1 MATRAGQGVFA
12 GPVLGARKAK
22 GAAIVRPECA
32 GGTVPPVPVV
42 ELPPTWLAMVF
53 AAPVAVVGPLMAQ
66 VMLAANTVRRRN
78 ADGSAAVHE
87 AVLVSAA
94 GKPFVFSSP
103 GSFEMWASIAAAR
116 VLREVELA
124 EAMTPEARAVWLV
137 VKREKLA
144 KEARNRI
151 NAAARMAD
159 PAIAA
164 ALIADADFA
173 LEKWAHYP

>member
-1 MATRAGQGVFA
+1 MATKAGQAVFS

-22 GAAIVRPECA
+22 RAAIVRPECA
-32 GGTVPPVPVV
+32 GGAVPPVPVV
-42 ELPPTWLAMVF
+42 TLPAAWRALVPGF
-53 AAPVAVVGPLMAQ
+53 AVGPLMAQ
-66 VMLAANTVRRRN
+66 VMMANGAARMRGIDGGATV
-78 ADGSAAVHE
+78 GG

-94 GKPFVFSSP
+94 GRPFVFSSP
-103 GSFEMWASIAAAR
+103 ASFEMWASIAAAR

-137 VKREKLA
+137 SKREKLA

-173 LEKWAHYP
+173 LSKWTHY

>member
-1 MATRAGQGVFA
+1 MRARGFSAAFA
-12 GPVLGARKAK
+12 GAFALGTAAVARALPAAWAAMGDPVEYVGPLRAQ
-22 GAAIVRPECA
+22 
-32 GGTVPPVPVV
+32 
-42 ELPPTWLAMVF
+42 VF
-53 AAPVAVVGPLMAQ
+53 AARGKPKARG
-66 VMLAANTVRRRN
+66 N
-78 ADGSAAVHE
+78 DGMVTIAG
-87 AVLVSAA
+87 AVLVSTA
-94 GKPFVFSSP
+94 GKPYVFSSP
-103 GSFEMWASIAAAR
+103 ASFEMWASIAAAR